1 MFYVAILEA
10 RPSGRLQYANR
21 FPLVEACKPEKT
33 LQWLSDNLKTTL
45 ALSGHLIFY
54 KLKQFIA
61 ITVGGQD
68 VKLKCEPFIN
78 EDTLNIFGTPAF
90 LKSTFQDLHLDHLG
104 DTEQECICLVAIW
117 TPSSDE
123 YNSRA
128 TASLLPIS
136 EDNFDREAIIRAA
149 QSRPPPSIGAKSTEL
164 ISTQT
169 EQRPDAAYNYRPP
182 ELAPP
187 PLAIYHPVFARFR
200 HSMAAPTETLEFTS
214 QELDQASTF
223 IDVSLRHYPD
233 ETSRLNALQAVIT
246 CSGQKFWGE
255 RIILVDN
262 GKKIQPDGGLTISI
276 RDLPVLYS
284 TLGELKNGGGD
295 GGCDTSDQAQCAYMK
310 VVSSPQYTRVRE
322 VSCCPALLVGL
333 SGHVMAVWGAAFAD
347 RFFFERLSLVFVG
360 PQPDSCARSPTSGR
374 SDLEVGI
381 RMVAKLL
388 RTLEVCNEEL
398 KTHYQNLNLPRLSS
412 LGASTSARI
421 SQSSGRAYRPH
432 SPNRLQSGDP
442 SRFVHWKSLSC
453 GGKEYNLEFHRRL
466 TTYMDKTVFL
476 AAMTLASDSKI
487 PPTNVVVKFA
497 CRYGE
502 TGHRLL
508 AEAGLAPR
516 IYYCAFDE
524 TIGLWVI
531 VMDYVEGVVC
541 KGKLVGGEAKSLTR
555 AIKLLHDNDL
565 VFGDLR
571 EPNIIISKPRECVC
585 VVDFEWCGPCKD
597 IKEGGNVVQRR
608 TRYPT
613 NIALSA
619 EYNWAPG
626 VEADRVIAKEHDN
639 HRLQMMV

>member
-21 FPLVEACKPEKT
+21 FPLVETCKPEKT

-68 VKLKCEPFIN
+68 AKLKCEPFIN
-78 EDTLNIFGTPAF
+78 EDTLYIFGTPAF

-136 EDNFDREAIIRAA
+136 EGNFDREAIIRAA
-149 QSRPPPSIGAKSTEL
+149 QSRPPPSTGAKSTEF

-187 PLAIYHPVFARFR
+187 PLAIYHPVFAQFR

-233 ETSRLNALQAVIT
+233 KTSRLNALQAVIT

-262 GKKIQPDGGLTISI
+262 GKKTQPDGGLAISI

-295 GGCDTSDQAQCAYMK
+295 GGCDPSDQAQ
-310 VVSSPQYTRVRE
+310 
-322 VSCCPALLVGL
+322 
-333 SGHVMAVWGAAFAD
+333 F
-347 RFFFERLSLVFVG
+347 
-360 PQPDSCARSPTSGR
+360 
-374 SDLEVGI
+374 
-381 RMVAKLL
+381 
-388 RTLEVCNEEL
+388 
-398 KTHYQNLNLPRLSS
+398 
-412 LGASTSARI
+412 
-421 SQSSGRAYRPH
+421 
-432 SPNRLQSGDP
+432 
-442 SRFVHWKSLSC
+442 
-453 GGKEYNLEFHRRL
+453 
-466 TTYMDKTVFL
+466 
-476 AAMTLASDSKI
+476 
-487 PPTNVVVKFA
+487 VKFA

-531 VMDYVEGVVC
+531 VMDYVEGVLC
-541 KGKLVGGEAKSLTR
+541 NGKLVGGEAKSLTR

-571 EPNIIISKPRECVC
+571 EPNIIISKPRESVC

-608 TRYPT
+608 ARYPT

-626 VEADRVIAKEHDN
+626 VEADGVIAKEHDN

>member
-21 FPLVEACKPEKT
+21 FPLIEACKPEKT

-61 ITVGGQD
+61 ITAGGQD
-68 VKLKCEPFIN
+68 VKLK
-78 EDTLNIFGTPAF
+78 
-90 LKSTFQDLHLDHLG
+90 
-104 DTEQECICLVAIW
+104 W
-117 TPSSDE
+117 TPFSE
-123 YNSRA
+123 VYNSRS
-128 TASLLPIS
+128 TSSLRSIS
-136 EDNFDREAIIRAA
+136 EDNLDREAIIRAA
-149 QSRPPPSIGAKSTEL
+149 QSRPPPSTGAKSTEL

-187 PLAIYHPVFARFR
+187 PLAIYHPVFAWFR

-233 ETSRLNALQAVIT
+233 ETSRLDALQAGIT

-255 RIILVDN
+255 RVILVDN
-262 GKKIQPDGGLTISI
+262 GKKIQPDGGLAISI

-284 TLGELKNGGGD
+284 TLAELKNGGGD
-295 GGCDTSDQAQCAYMK
+295 GGCDPSDQAQCAYMK

-333 SGHVMAVWGAAFAD
+333 SGHVMAVWGAVFAD

-360 PQPDSCARSPTSGR
+360 PQPDSCARSPTYGR

-398 KTHYQNLNLPRLSS
+398 ETHYQDLPYSS
-412 LGASTSARI
+412 
-421 SQSSGRAYRPH
+421 
-432 SPNRLQSGDP
+432 NRLQSGDP

-453 GGKEYNLEFHRRL
+453 GGKEYNLEFRRRL

-476 AAMTLASDSKI
+476 ALMTHASDSKI

-516 IYYCAFDE
+516 IYYCSFDE
-524 TIGLWVI
+524 TIGLWVV

-541 KGKLVGGEAKSLTR
+541 KGKLVEGEAKSLTR

-571 EPNIIISKPRECVC
+571 EPNIIISKPTECVC

-597 IKEGGNVVQRR
+597 IKEGENVVQRR

-626 VEADRVIAKEHDN
+626 VEADGVIAKEHDN
-639 HRLQMMV
+639 YRLRMMV